1 MSSISQLVHHRW
13 SPPVLAELLRSSGA
27 RFVALE
33 RRVGVSRESLRRT
46 LAALIDAGLV
56 ERNPGYGHPLR
67 PEYVLTEEGKRVA
80 AVCAR
85 LLAELE
91 GIEDAALRKWS
102 LPVVAALGSRPRRFS
117 QLRVALPE
125 VSARALSLALKD
137 VAAAG
142 LVERIVTLDYP
153 PATVY
158 RPTGRG
164 RRLASILSELAP

>member
-13 SPPVLAELLRSSGA
+13 SPPVLAELLRSSGT

-33 RRVGVSRESLRRT
+33 RQIGVSRESLRRT

-56 ERNPGYGHPLR
+56 VRNPGYGHPLR
-67 PEYVLTEEGKRVA
+67 PEYVLSEEGKRVA

-102 LPVVAALGSRPRRFS
+102 LPVVAALGSGPRRFS

-125 VSARALSLALKD
+125 VSARALALALKN

-142 LVERIVTLDYP
+142 LVERIVTPDYP